1 MFLYLFCSHDYEL
14 VFGFSMLGL
23 SKGQRL
29 LSGATMMTHAMVFTG
44 INVEVS
50 VGSQTDACIGSLL
63 FHRESMEFS
72 VNAAPIHTVEQIP
85 GEGVK

>member
-50 VGSQTDACIGSLL
+50 VGSQTDTCIGSLL
-63 FHRESMEFS
+63 FHRKSMGYECECS
-72 VNAAPIHTVEQIP
+72 PNTHS
-85 GEGVK
+85 